1 MWSRDEAVNSKA
13 KARVDDACAN
23 RLELVSALPLA
34 FTPELTMLLLMV
46 SGRRRRTHKIETSL
60 VHMSRTHSGGLTL
73 HQPQDRLH

>member
-1 MWSRDEAVNSKA
+1 MTKLSTA
-13 KARVDDACAN
+13 KLTLGSTMLVAH